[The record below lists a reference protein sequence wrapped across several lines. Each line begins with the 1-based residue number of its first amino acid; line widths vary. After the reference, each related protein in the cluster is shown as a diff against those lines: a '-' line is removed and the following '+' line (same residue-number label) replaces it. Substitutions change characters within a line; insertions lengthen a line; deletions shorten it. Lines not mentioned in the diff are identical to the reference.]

1 MTINSERQ
9 RVSESLIQDF
19 KMSLRGRLLR
29 PGMDG
34 YEDSRRIWNSNV
46 VKRPSLIARCS
57 GVADVVS
64 SVNFARRNN
73 MLVSIRGGGH
83 SIAGL
88 GLCDG
93 GLTIDL
99 TSLKGVSVDPV
110 EKTARAGAGVT
121 WGEFDHE
128 TQLHGLA
135 TTGGEI
141 STTGISG
148 LTLGGGIGW
157 LVGKFGTSCDN
168 LISADVV
175 TADGNFLTADADHNR
190 DLFWGLRGGG
200 GNFGVVTSLTYKLHP
215 VGRVLGGFVAW
226 PTAKTREVLEF
237 LQGFAQELPDEVGK
251 IRAEVITT
259 RDGKPLVI
267 IRPGYIGLIDGG
279 QKQIVPVRKIAK
291 LHNNN

>member
-1 MTINSERQ
+1 MFAETSVLNLEGQ

-19 KMSLRGRLLR
+19 KTRLRGRLLR

-46 VKRPSLIARCS
+46 VKHPSLIARCS
-57 GVADVVS
+57 GVTDVVN

-73 MLVSIRGGGH
+73 VLVSIKGGGH

-110 EKTARAGAGVT
+110 EKTARASAGVT
-121 WGEFDHE
+121 WREFDHE
-128 TQLHGLA
+128 AQLHGLA

-157 LVGKFGTSCDN
+157 LSGKFGTSCDN

-175 TADGNFLTADADHNR
+175 TADGDFLTADADQNK
-190 DLFWGLRGGG
+190 DLFWALRGRSEEH
-200 GNFGVVTSLTYKLHP
+200 TSELQSLTNL
-215 VGRVLGGFVAW
+215 VCRLL
-226 PTAKTREVLEF
+226 LE
-237 LQGFAQELPDEVGK
+237 K
-251 IRAEVITT
+251 KNT
-259 RDGKPLVI
+259 
-267 IRPGYIGLIDGG
+267 
-279 QKQIVPVRKIAK
+279 
-291 LHNNN
+291 